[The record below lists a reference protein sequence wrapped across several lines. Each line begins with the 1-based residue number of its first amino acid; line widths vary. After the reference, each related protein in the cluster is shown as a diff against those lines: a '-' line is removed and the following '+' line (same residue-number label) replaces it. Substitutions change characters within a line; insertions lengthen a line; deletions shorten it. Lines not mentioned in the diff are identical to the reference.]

1 MEDLEKIRKTVSR
14 MVRELR
20 ARRKMTQV
28 DLAKLLRLS
37 QSRLSEIERG
47 DGSFTAEQLLLL
59 LKIFNVT
66 VRHFSPPGHSGGAG
80 SSSHAQLQRALARLA
95 ATHLREDADVLPTE
109 RLAAVSDVV
118 QETLLDGTPRHLTAL
133 APVLVN
139 NIRHL
144 SLRRLWADLARLGL
158 EHRLAWVVENTLE
171 AVRLEL
177 QGRPPRSR
185 MLRYKRAEVTFDM
198 FVSFARAASPAER
211 DNPPDLLDE
220 TAFSA
225 ETCRELEEAS
235 TEISRRWKIIT
246 DLKPED
252 FAHALRAAGG

>member
-1 MEDLEKIRKTVSR
+1 MAELEKIRRTVSR
-14 MVRELR
+14 TVRVLR
-20 ARRKMTQV
+20 SKRHMTQV
-28 DLAKLLRLS
+28 ALAKLLGLS

-59 LKIFNVT
+59 LKVFNVT
-66 VRHFSPPGHSGGAG
+66 VRHFSGHAHDAD
-80 SSSHAQLQRALARLA
+80 SSSQAQIQRALARFA

-133 APVLVN
+133 APVLVH

-144 SLRRLWADLARLGL
+144 SLRRLWADLARVGL

-177 QGRPPRSR
+177 QKRPPRPR

-198 FVSFARAASPAER
+198 FLSFARAAAPAER
-211 DNPPDLLDE
+211 DHPPDLLDE

-235 TEISRRWKIIT
+235 TEISRRWRVIT
-246 DLKPED
+246 DLRPED
-252 FAHALRAAGG
+252 FAEALRAAGG